1 MAKKKDNKIK
11 GLIRVLQIV
20 DYKEGNILIRK
31 LPNNIYEWIVS
42 FRGQFFSSYI
52 IIEPVKGQTDL
63 NEAEI
68 SEVTK
73 MLYAGAAST
82 IDFQRGDKLSK
93 KDKDMVK
100 MFERAR
106 KSIRGLA

>member
-1 MAKKKDNKIK
+1 MAKKKNNQQK

-20 DYKEGNILIRK
+20 DYKDGSILIRQ
-31 LPNNIYEWIVS
+31 LPKNIFEWIVVYKGK
-42 FRGQFFSSYI
+42 FYSSYI
-52 IIEPVKGQTDL
+52 IIDPVKGQKEL

-82 IDFQRGDKLSK
+82 IDFQRGDRLSK

-100 MFERAR
+100 MFEKAR
-106 KSIRGLA
+106 KSLGGEA